1 MIDSHSHIYSDA
13 FDADR
18 QQVVERALQ
27 AGVTHV
33 VLPNE
38 NLASLT
44 RIRQMKLDYPQFVS
58 MSIGLHPE
66 EINDDFREQLSAM
79 NAILEQ
85 QHKQFVA
92 IGEIGIDLY
101 WDRTWRN
108 EQIIA
113 LTEQLRWC
121 HTFNIPFIIHCRE
134 GIDEIISVLSSLTH
148 PVPRGVFHSFTG
160 TAHDITRLRAIGD
173 FYFGV
178 NGIVTFKNSN
188 VRELLPIIGL
198 NRILVETDAPYLA
211 PVPHRGKRNEPAFVA
226 HVVNFIASQLGVSP
240 HEVAQTTA
248 NNAATLFSL
257 H

>member
-66 EINDDFREQLSAM
+66 EINADFREQLSAM

-92 IGEIGIDLY
+92 IITPLY
-101 WDRTWRN
+101 SCS
-108 EQIIA
+108 I
-113 LTEQLRWC
+113 C
-121 HTFNIPFIIHCRE
+121 
-134 GIDEIISVLSSLTH
+134 V
-148 PVPRGVFHSFTG
+148 
-160 TAHDITRLRAIGD
+160 GD
-173 FYFGV
+173 SAGA
-178 NGIVTFKNSN
+178 S
-188 VRELLPIIGL
+188 L
-198 NRILVETDAPYLA
+198 NRQSSTTLA
-211 PVPHRGKRNEPAFVA
+211 S
-226 HVVNFIASQLGVSP
+226 ISSP
-240 HEVAQTTA
+240 SWSGNSTVTLA
-248 NNAATLFSL
+248 NRRP
-257 H
+257 